1 MLNQEELAHV
11 AQLARIDLDDAEQQ
25 RMAEQLSTILRYAA
39 KLDEVDI
46 TGVVPTTHILEE
58 GNVLREDEV
67 RSSLPQKQALDG
79 APKHNAEAF
88 VVPKVIS

>member
-11 AQLARIDLDDAEQQ
+11 AQLARIDLDNTELQ
-25 RMAEQLSTILRYAA
+25 RMAEQLSAILRYAA

-46 TGVVPTTHILEE
+46 TGVPPTTHILEE
-58 GNVLREDEV
+58 DNALREDEV
-67 RSSLPQKQALDG
+67 RPSLSQQQALDG

-88 VVPKVIS
+88 VVPQVIS